1 MFYHSLG
8 CGIGYGYLH
17 RIPVHSTVPMET
29 PEPQAPEDPSSPV
42 TVTHGFTE
50 VQNALS
56 DEHWV
61 THSHDNRQPGI
72 ITSQSMS
79 NSRDHIVASNF

>member
-1 MFYHSLG
+1 MIYDIYMMSNDVFEMFDHSLG

-29 PEPQAPEDPSSPV
+29 PEPPAPEDPSSPA

-56 DEHWV
+56 DEHRAHK
-61 THSHDNRQPGI
+61 TTR
-72 ITSQSMS
+72 
-79 NSRDHIVASNF
+79 SR